1 MRDLWSVVRAV
12 LVAGLI
18 AGTAMAL
25 FHTLATAPII
35 DEAIALEEARAA
47 QAPMPQAAELEPPVS
62 REEQQRALPAGLIL
76 YGVFMG
82 LLFGAAFPVLEHLL
96 PAVGT
101 FRRALLAAAASF
113 WALAL
118 FPFLRYPANP
128 PGVGQPETIEMR
140 QTAFLLAIVLAVVGL
155 VAACALARRLAQP
168 GNRWPAWA
176 LALAAYAGYCL
187 AVFLGLPPNPDPA
200 PVPADLLARFQLFSL
215 AGLALF
221 WLIFGIVAATLLR
234 YFERSRDDHA
244 LAPARR

>member
-1 MRDLWSVVRAV
+1 MRDLWGVVRAV

-25 FHTLATAPII
+25 FHSLATAPVIE
-35 DEAIALEEARAA
+35 EAIALEEARAA
-47 QAPMPQAAELEPPVS
+47 QIPASQGAEAEPPVS
-62 REEQQRALPAGLIL
+62 REEQQRALPVGLIL

-96 PAVGT
+96 PPVGT
-101 FRRALLAAAASF
+101 FARALLAALASL

-118 FPFLRYPANP
+118 FPFLKYPANP

-155 VAACALARRLAQP
+155 VAACALARRLARSGDP
-168 GNRWPAWA
+168 WPAWA
-176 LALAAYAGYCL
+176 LALAAYAGFCV

-200 PVPADLLARFQLFSL
+200 LVPADLLTRFRLLSV
-215 AGLALF
+215 AGLILF
-221 WLIFGIVAATLLR
+221 WVIFGLVAAILLR
-234 YFERSRDDHA
+234 YFERSREDHA